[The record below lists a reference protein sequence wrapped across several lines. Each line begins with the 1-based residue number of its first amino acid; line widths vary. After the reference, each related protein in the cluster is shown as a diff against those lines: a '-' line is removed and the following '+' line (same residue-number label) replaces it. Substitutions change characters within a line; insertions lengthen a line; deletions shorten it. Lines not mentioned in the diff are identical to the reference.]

1 MEIYWKDTMNSDSAT
16 RKLVAVMHAD
26 VKGYSRLMNE
36 NEVDT
41 VRTLTSYKELLA
53 NSVTA
58 HRGRVVDMAGDGF
71 LVEFNSVVDAL
82 LCAVEF
88 QKETGVRNQILPENR
103 RMEFRIGLNVGEV
116 IQQGQ
121 QIFGDGVNIAA
132 RLEAIAEPG
141 GICISGEAY
150 DQLKRKL
157 ELEFQFL
164 GEKSVKNISEPVRA
178 YRVVVDGRAKNGHTE
193 KAQDSHGFKST
204 NYFWL
209 LIVLL
214 VV

>member
-1 MEIYWKDTMNSDSAT
+1 
-16 RKLVAVMHAD
+16 
-26 VKGYSRLMNE
+26 
-36 NEVDT
+36 
-41 VRTLTSYKELLA
+41 
-53 NSVTA
+53 
-58 HRGRVVDMAGDGF
+58 
-71 LVEFNSVVDAL
+71 
-82 LCAVEF
+82 
-88 QKETGVRNQILPENR
+88 
-103 RMEFRIGLNVGEV
+103 MEFRIGLNVGEV

-178 YRVVVDGRAKNGHTE
+178 YRVVVDGQPKTVTQKKTRP
-193 KAQDSHGFKST
+193 HGFKST
-204 NYFWL
+204 NYF
-209 LIVLL
+209 
-214 VV
+214 